1 MLLHDSVHGHGNVHA
16 RVCVHVRSR
25 MTRVPNGCVSNRP
38 NCSVRVYVH
47 SVHGSDRVCVRT
59 DVCGYVYADV
69 PFYPPKRYRQNR
81 AAFTVIPFLF
91 ANMFHTLIDNRN
103 NVIIVQRVKK
113 RLSLAPVAY
122 QFALAQNL

>member
-1 MLLHDSVHGHGNVHA
+1 MSRANGNNRIRSPALLHGNGHGNVHDIHA

-25 MTRVPNGCVSNRP
+25 MTRVPNGCVSNIP

-47 SVHGSDRVCVRT
+47 SVHRSVCVCVRT

-81 AAFTVIPFLF
+81 AAFTAIPFLF

-103 NVIIVQRVKK
+103 DVIIVQ
-113 RLSLAPVAY
+113 
-122 QFALAQNL
+122 